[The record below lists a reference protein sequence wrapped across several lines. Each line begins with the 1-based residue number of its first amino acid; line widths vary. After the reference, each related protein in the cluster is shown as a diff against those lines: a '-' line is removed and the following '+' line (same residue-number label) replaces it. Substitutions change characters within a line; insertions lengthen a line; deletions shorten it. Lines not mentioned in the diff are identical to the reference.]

1 MCGPSWSYC
10 HQLVSSWRVGRVLR
24 CQETPTSGKEQQ
36 VRPPHLPQAPA
47 PSKVKGCFSNVPRLL
62 SLLSF
67 AHYGMPVAMVTR
79 KKGGTGAGED
89 SQNPASPTAFLLS
102 PDTSAHASPTMPD
115 SPTCTPL
122 GRPLPLASSCAIPSG
137 YSWPNPA
144 LPQPASA
151 LHLSLSQPPFHSLTV
166 SCAHHSSPSAAQVP
180 PGQPGTGL
188 THAPL

>member
-102 PDTSAHASPTMPD
+102 PDTSALS
-115 SPTCTPL
+115 
-122 GRPLPLASSCAIPSG
+122 RP
-137 YSWPNPA
+137 
-144 LPQPASA
+144 PQPCLTPPPARHWAGLCLWPPPVPSPQGIPGQTQRF
-151 LHLSLSQPPFHSLTV
+151 LSPPQRSTCPCPSRLSILSQ
-166 SCAHHSSPSAAQVP
+166 
-180 PGQPGTGL
+180 
-188 THAPL
+188 